1 VPKGP
6 KPKTSRNTKAK
17 PVKAQ
22 AEYQVPASLDAV
34 GKQEFKRLMGL
45 LKARGTFE
53 QTDLRMI
60 EEAAAAVSEL
70 VLMRAAIAEQ
80 GMTIEAANGTL
91 IPHPLLGM
99 VNRSSSR
106 LRGLLNDLGMS
117 PKHSRHGGQTAGTSS
132 TSDPWDGL
140 LGVVG

>member
-6 KPKTSRNTKAK
+6 KPKTCQNSK
-17 PVKAQ
+17 PNPTNVIT
-22 AEYQVPASLDAV
+22 EYPVPASLDDV
-34 GKQEFKRLMGL
+34 GKQEFVRLMGL
-45 LKARGTFE
+45 LQSRGTLE
-53 QTDLRMI
+53 QTDLRVI

-70 VLMRAAIAEQ
+70 VVMRASIADQ
-80 GMTIEAANGTL
+80 GMTITAANGTL

-99 VNRSSSR
+99 VNRTSSR

-117 PKHSRHGGQTAGTSS
+117 PKHSRHGGQASS
-132 TSDPWDGL
+132 SSNTSDPWDGL